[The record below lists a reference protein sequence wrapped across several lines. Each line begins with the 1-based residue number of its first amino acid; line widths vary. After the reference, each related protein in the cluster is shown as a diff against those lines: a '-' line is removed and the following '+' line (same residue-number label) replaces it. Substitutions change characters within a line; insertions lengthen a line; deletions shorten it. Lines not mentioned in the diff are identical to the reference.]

1 MGYYVIGSSYYSM
14 SFLLGG
20 RRNNMKKD
28 LVFKNVYGYQE
39 VKDELNR
46 IKNWYENKEFLT
58 NPKITLPKG
67 ILLYGSPGCGK
78 TLFAR
83 EFINNFDC
91 PKFIIEGKSDNI
103 ALEIKKVFEKAKQ
116 EEFAIV
122 VIDELELLV
131 PEESK
136 EQRILQQELD
146 GIEQKGSILVVA
158 TANRITRV
166 GSPLKRPGRF
176 DKKIEIDVPNRECRA
191 EIFKHMLLDLGIDI
205 SNINLEHVSKHCAG
219 ITGATIKAI
228 CNDVYLRCQQTPIT
242 EEEIELSYERVDK
255 CRIGKKED
263 EYKNYH
269 TAIHEA
275 GHSLMAIHFKENW
288 SLYKASFTAEGGH
301 CEIEEVREKFMTIE
315 KRIQNIMIGFGGF
328 VAEELVFGYHE
339 FGSYSDIEKVHDY
352 CRRLIERSSV
362 LGYKYH
368 ITQAEEAVDSWHLET
383 PALRRTIE
391 KKTYALMK
399 KYEKKVRKYLKTH
412 LNELKAFANLMCE
425 QGFVSYRDVNRVVA
439 Q

>member
-1 MGYYVIGSSYYSM
+1 
-14 SFLLGG
+14 
-20 RRNNMKKD
+20 MKKD
-28 LVFKNVYGYQE
+28 LVFENVYGYQE

-46 IKNWYENKEFLT
+46 IKRWYENKEFLT

-91 PKFIIEGKSDNI
+91 PKYIIEGKGDNI
-103 ALEIKKVFEKAKQ
+103 ALEIKQAFEKAKK

-136 EQRILQQELD
+136 EQRMLQQELD

-158 TANRITRV
+158 TTNRITRV

-176 DKKIEIDVPNRECRA
+176 DKKIEIDLPNKECRA
-191 EIFKHMLLDLGIDI
+191 EIFKNMLLDLGIDI
-205 SNINLEHVSKHCAG
+205 SNINLEHVSKHC
-219 ITGATIKAI
+219 TNVCGADIKAI
-228 CNDVYLRCQQTPIT
+228 VNDVYLRCQDTPIN
-242 EEEIELSYERVDK
+242 EEEIELSYERVNRGD
-255 CRIGKKED
+255 IGKKAPEF
-263 EYKNYH
+263 NTYH

-288 SLYKASFTAEGGH
+288 ALYKARFTESGGH
-301 CEIEEVREKFMTIE
+301 CEIEEVQERRMTME

-328 VAEELVFGYHE
+328 VAEHLIFGYHE
-339 FGSYSDIEKVHDY
+339 YGSYSDIEKVHDF
-352 CRRLIERSSV
+352 CRRLIERSV
-362 LGYKYH
+362 IYGLKYH
-368 ITQAEEAVDSWHLET
+368 ITQAGESVDSWHLET
-383 PALRRTIE
+383 PRLRRTIE
-391 KKTYALMK
+391 RKTYALMK
-399 KYEKKVRKYLKTH
+399 KYEKKVKRYLKAH
-412 LNELKAFANLMCE
+412 INELKAFADLMCK
-425 QGFVSYRDVNRVVA
+425 QGYVSYRDIGRVVSVNG
-439 Q
+439 